1 MDCDAGH
8 RLQLTC
14 SRGMPESAHVRRLTA
29 LLVLWV
35 GLLGAISPAFACA
48 VSPSGG
54 DCCPPDAS
62 PECRQAWAFER
73 LESASAAMY
82 CLAPAMPSQAVTIGV
97 ARDPLESQ
105 HDGPLPEPCAIVAWA
120 EFYPDRSP
128 QREFIAPLKVD
139 ARTDATL
146 TYLKT
151 GRLRL

>member
-1 MDCDAGH
+1 M
-8 RLQLTC
+8 
-14 SRGMPESAHVRRLTA
+14 RRLTA

-48 VSPSGG
+48 VTTSNG
-54 DCCPPDAS
+54 DCCPADAS
-62 PECRQAWAFER
+62 SECRQAWAFER

-82 CLAPAMPSQAVTIGV
+82 CLAPAMPSQAVAIALAGN
-97 ARDPLESQ
+97 PNEPQ
-105 HDGPLPEPCAIVAWA
+105 HDGRLPEPSAIVVWA
-120 EFYPDRSP
+120 DFFPDIAP
-128 QREFIAPLKVD
+128 QREFIAPISVD